1 MTRPFDARA
10 FHFSLAGDTPPPALP
25 PHLRALWHDA
35 RGEWG
40 RAHDLVEDGATRPAC
55 RVHAYL
61 HRREGDEAN
70 AAYWY
75 RRAGESPC
83 REPLDRERDTLI
95 RRYLADLEA
104 LPGI

>member
-1 MTRPFDARA
+1 MTRRFDARA
-10 FHFSLAGDTPPPALP
+10 FHLSLADAVPPPALP

-40 RAHDLVEDGATRPAC
+40 HAHGLVEDGATRPAC

-61 HRREGDEAN
+61 HRREGDDAN

-83 REPLDRERDTLI
+83 REPLDRERDALI
-95 RRYLADLEA
+95 RLYLEA